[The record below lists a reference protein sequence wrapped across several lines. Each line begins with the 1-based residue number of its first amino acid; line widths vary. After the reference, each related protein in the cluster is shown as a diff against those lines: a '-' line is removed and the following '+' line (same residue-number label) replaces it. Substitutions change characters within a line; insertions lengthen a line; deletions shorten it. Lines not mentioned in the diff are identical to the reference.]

1 MSKIIKV
8 RLQKA
13 VSIATTFT
21 TILWLSGAALLA
33 PMAAKAVVLHE
44 GDLIR
49 GPDGIKVYIIN
60 ANGYKRHVFNPAV
73 FNMYGH
79 LKWSNIKSVDQAT
92 LDSYKTSDL
101 YRAAGEAPVY
111 QTAEDGIKHWL
122 NMTWDQFIASG
133 YSADQ
138 VFTVNGAEKVYYTTG
153 SELTYSGA
161 VTPVAGGLTVS
172 LAADS
177 PASAVIPQSAA
188 RAAFLKV
195 NLTAGSGADVDIT
208 KFVVERQGVAADN
221 NFSDLVL
228 LDGADNTQ
236 IGLAQSLNA
245 AHQAVFT
252 DKVTVTKGT
261 TKSIIFGGNMAST
274 LNGGETP
281 KLALM
286 SITTTATVSG
296 SLPIVGNPM
305 TMNATLVIG
314 SATATRGSLDPGA
327 DATKNVGTT
336 GYNFA
341 AVKITAGA
349 TEDITVQQFR
359 FNQSGSAASSDLAN
373 MKVKAGTVSYDTTVS
388 SDGKYYTAVLGSG
401 IPIAKGE
408 NKEFT
413 IYGDIIGGSNRTVAM
428 DVYKMTDIVIK
439 GNLYGYNIT
448 VGGGSAVTS
457 SDGVFSSSNYPFYN
471 SYDVTINK
479 GTLRVDKN
487 TSVIAGNIAEGSTQT
502 LGALDFVVQ
511 GESIR
516 ISDLYIELDQEASN
530 TTAVTAADVTLVTMY
545 DKDGNA
551 VLGPVDA
558 TVNNNYGDQDAS
570 DGYIRYTST
579 LIVPA
584 GTNTYTV
591 KAKLS
596 TDFSNNDTIRIG
608 MNTPA
613 TRVVTA
619 TGQTTGETI
628 TATPATATWANT
640 QTVKT
645 GALSLSVSSLPVSQ
659 NVVKGLTGYTFAQ
672 IMFDATA
679 SGEDVSVTSL
689 KLQHIISAAAEGN
702 KVSNLALWDGNKVL
716 NTGSNVVNPTD
727 VTNTT
732 QEDTYTFDSGV
743 VISKS
748 SVKTLALKGN
758 ISASATADTTHR
770 FGIDASPDVS
780 VSGVST
786 GSDITEVVTA
796 DSGPT
801 MTIKG
806 NGAFAVALDSG
817 THTGKLV
824 YGGQT
829 GVEMT
834 RLRFNA
840 TTEAVSLETLILQY
854 THASSTV
861 TDVAK
866 IYLYDTSNNKLSEA
880 VATST
885 TQVIFTIASGAFI
898 IPKDGE
904 KVMIVKADLG
914 DINTNNNLAGD
925 VIALDYN
932 GSYYSSSHAYD
943 ETKGTGQSSGSTV
956 YSDTKYDTAQT
967 AVYLYK
973 GIPKFEKLS
982 RAAGSLSNATQ
993 EVYKFKVT
1001 AQGSDIDL
1009 LKFTFLI
1016 ATTTMNTEDF
1026 TLVDVTEAGEQTL
1039 YASSTS
1045 AGVVGNVNVAGSSQ
1059 YAEIYLGAHPGTTM
1073 ALSIGNATPRTV
1085 STAVPRTFAV
1095 RLTNS
1100 AVASGDSLSIQM
1112 EGDAAHNG
1120 NNGVMQTAANVD
1132 AWGDDDC
1139 VWGDRSGTTT
1149 HAVTVNEWT
1158 NGYLVDGLPS
1168 SNMASEVLSL

>member
-1 MSKIIKV
+1 MSKITKV

-33 PMAAKAVVLHE
+33 PMAAKAVVVNE

-60 ANGYKRHVFNPAV
+60 ANGFKRHVFNPAV

-101 YRAAGEAPVY
+101 YRAFGEAPVY

-122 NMTWDQFIASG
+122 NMTWEQFIASG

-138 VFTVNGAEKVYYTTG
+138 VFTVNNAEKNYYTTG
-153 SELTYSGA
+153 SELAYSAPGI
-161 VTPVAGGLTVS
+161 VGGGLTVS
-172 LAADS
+172 LAVDN
-177 PASAVIPQSAA
+177 PASAVIPMSAA

-208 KFVVERQGVAADN
+208 KVTVERQGVAADN

-252 DKVTVTKGT
+252 DKITVAKGT
-261 TKSIIFGGNMAST
+261 TKSIIAAGNMASS
-274 LNGGETP
+274 LNAGETP

-296 SLPIVGNPM
+296 SFPIVGNPM
-305 TMNATLVIG
+305 TMNSTLVIG

-327 DATKNVGTT
+327 DATKNVGATA
-336 GYNFA
+336 YNFA
-341 AVKITAGA
+341 AVKLTAGA
-349 TEDITVQQFR
+349 TEDITVEQFR
-359 FNQSGSAASSDLAN
+359 FNQSGSAASTDLAN
-373 MKVKAGTVSYDTTVS
+373 IKVKVGTQSYDTKVS

-401 IPIAKGE
+401 IAIAKGE

-413 IYGDIIGGSNRTVAM
+413 IYSDITGGSARTVSM
-428 DVYKMTDIVIK
+428 DVYKKTDIVVK

-448 VGGGSAVTS
+448 VGGGSAGAATDGNFS
-457 SDGVFSSSNYPFYN
+457 SDNYPFYN

-487 TSVIAGNIAEGSTQT
+487 TGVAASNIAEGSTQI
-502 LGALDFVVQ
+502 LGALDFVVE

-516 ISDLYIELDQEASN
+516 ISDLYLELDQEASN

-558 TVNNNYGDQDAS
+558 TVNANYGDTDAS

-591 KAKLS
+591 KGKLS
-596 TDFSNNDTIRIG
+596 TDYANNDTIRVG

-613 TRVVTA
+613 TRIVTA

-628 TATPATATWANT
+628 TATPATATWAST

-645 GALSLSVSSLPVSQ
+645 GSLSISVSALPVSQ
-659 NVVKGLTGYTFAQ
+659 SIVRGITGYTFAK
-672 IMFDATA
+672 IILDATG
-679 SGEDVSVTSL
+679 SGEDVQVTSL
-689 KLQHIISAAAEGN
+689 QLQHILSSNAEGN
-702 KVSNLALWDGNKVL
+702 KISTLQLWDGNTAL
-716 NTGSNVVNPTD
+716 NTGSNVVNPSN
-727 VTNTT
+727 VVATT
-732 QEDTYTFDSGV
+732 QEDTYTFNTGLV
-743 VISKS
+743 VAKS
-748 SVKTLALKGN
+748 SVKTLSLKGN
-758 ISASATADTTHR
+758 ISASATADTTHQ
-770 FGIDASPDVS
+770 FGIDATPGVS
-780 VSGVST
+780 ASGVST
-786 GSDITEVVTA
+786 GSTITATATA

-840 TTEAVSLETLILQY
+840 TTEAVSLTTLVLQY

-861 TDVAK
+861 NDVSK
-866 IYLYDTSNNKLSEA
+866 VYLYDTSNNKLSEA
-880 VATST
+880 IATST
-885 TQVIFTIASGAFI
+885 TQIIFTIASGAFV

-904 KVMIVKADLG
+904 KVMIVKADMG
-914 DINTNNNLAGD
+914 DIDANNNLAGD

-932 GSYYSSSHAYD
+932 GSYYSTTHAYD
-943 ETKGTGQSSGSTV
+943 EAKGTGQSSGSTI

-967 AVYLYK
+967 EVYLYK

-982 RAAGSLSNATQ
+982 LGTNVLTNGTQ
-993 EVYKFKVT
+993 DMYKFKVT

-1009 LKFTFLI
+1009 LKLTVRV
-1016 ATTTMNTEDF
+1016 ATTSMTTEDV
-1026 TLVDVTEAGEQTL
+1026 TLVDVTESGEVTL
-1039 YASSTS
+1039 YASSTA
-1045 AGVVGNVNVAGSSQ
+1045 AGVFGDTSDPNADGQILLAAS
-1059 YAEIYLGAHPGTTM
+1059 PGTTLP
-1073 ALSIGNATPRTV
+1073 ASIAAATPRTV
-1085 STAVPRTFAV
+1085 STVVPRTFV
-1095 RLTNS
+1095 FRFTNS
-1100 AVASGDSLSIQM
+1100 AVATGDSMSVQLQ
-1112 EGDAAHNG
+1112 GDAAYNG
-1120 NNGVMQTAANVD
+1120 TGGVLQTAANID
-1132 AWGDDDC
+1132 AWDDDDF
-1139 VWGDRSGTTT
+1139 VWSDRSGTTT
-1149 HAVTVNEWT
+1149 HGVAINEWA
-1158 NGYLVDGLPS
+1158 NGYLISGLPS
-1168 SNMASEVLSL
+1168 SNMASEVFSK